1 MLDNVVKVKGRR
13 DVFSQEKAAKRVEE
27 NVQGLHRETKVKEA
41 PFKDENNL
49 NEKMERIL
57 IKKMI

>member
-1 MLDNVVKVKGRR
+1 MIKVKGRR
-13 DVFSQEKAAKRVEE
+13 DEFSQEKAAKRVEE
-27 NVQGLHRETKVKEA
+27 NVQGLPRE
-41 PFKDENNL
+41 